1 MDGGDEQVAR
11 EDVEALLE
19 VRREL
24 GPSYDAALVDS
35 FAERI
40 EKGVAE
46 RVDSQLA
53 QRRAHQAAVAGGG
66 ARQLALGIVSMVAA
80 IPITIVLGVTGH
92 FAALL
97 VAWIGIVLVNMAH
110 ALQGRPRER

>member
-1 MDGGDEQVAR
+1 MPGGDEQVGR

-35 FAERI
+35 FADRI
-40 EKGVAE
+40 EKAVAE
-46 RVDSQLA
+46 RVDA
-53 QRRAHQAAVAGGG
+53 QVAHRQAARAATAGGG
-66 ARQLALGIVSMVAA
+66 PRQLALGIVSMVAA
-80 IPITIVLGVTGH
+80 IPISIVLGVTDN

-97 VAWIGIVLVNMAH
+97 VAWVGIVLVNMAH
-110 ALQGRPRER
+110 ALQSRPRD